1 MSKTTN
7 KFSPEVGEPAV
18 RLVFDN
24 EGLHGSLVLAGD
36 RVDCGED
43 RRFGHTLNELV
54 KITASS
60 RLGLSP
66 KSLTKPLQQSPVRK
80 LKRRHRNQPGGLI
93 SLHRRFPLLGGM
105 L

>member
-43 RRFGHTLNELV
+43 RRFGHTLREC
-54 KITASS
+54 
-60 RLGLSP
+60 
-66 KSLTKPLQQSPVRK
+66 
-80 LKRRHRNQPGGLI
+80 RN
-93 SLHRRFPLLGGM
+93 FC
-105 L
+105 